1 MDVSEATLLVQQ
13 INNFHTELHHVQDKL
28 NEARLD
34 MMSQLHALDKEVRVN
49 IQGVEAR
56 WLSRLEDIERK
67 LDETNGLQITVANMT
82 RTLDGMQR
90 RMDDTLLHLLK
101 EKDGKVTI
109 NNHSNVDAGLRVD
122 KIDRVDGDVFQGE
135 KHERDTE

>member
-109 NNHSNVDAGLRVD
+109 NNHSSVDAGLRVD